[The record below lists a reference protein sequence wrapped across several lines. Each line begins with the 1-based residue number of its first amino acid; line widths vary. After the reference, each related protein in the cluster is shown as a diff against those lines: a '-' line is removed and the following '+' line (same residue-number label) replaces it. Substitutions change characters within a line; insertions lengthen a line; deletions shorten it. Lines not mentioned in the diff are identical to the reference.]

1 MEEVS
6 YLCGSVDEW
15 QRRRIKDLEDNT
27 VSYADMAW
35 KIEDTILPDCKQL
48 YANSDFMNTLFRSP
62 MCGKLSEV
70 DGLKVY
76 PIGEKH
82 NIFNM
87 IRVFCHT
94 GLVIF
99 KRGETILRT
108 IERYAAFHFYGMDEG
123 KNALRRLI
131 LDNLTPANALTAFEY
146 AIHRDEDLLSAI
158 KTYICNYAFLV
169 FKHRSLFTIRRD
181 SMSEFVELCKS
192 DDLNIKEID
201 LLTNMYR
208 LCSKKVEEKEYS
220 DFNKAFDIIHHKF
233 ENGSMW
239 ETIRLSSIT
248 MEDFMNFVEKNPKA
262 IENDSIVS
270 IMRTIYFPTE
280 IVKKRKK
287 FQIVSSYPRN
297 LHFREAPNPQGDV
310 THWERDKVQIFFA
323 FDFNNKEMVALP
335 SIEYG
340 ERHVRCTVVHS
351 EKTIGIRGHVIR
363 RHISDTSK
371 EEESVKVT
379 ASFVNFRHDRWKKT
393 SIYVKLTNPCSFD
406 ILNILSW
413 NAIEGPSSGYTFDV
427 KRYPEYSEHGSWL
440 MMSLTVGG
448 DTPC

>member
-1 MEEVS
+1 MGEVS

-48 YANSDFMNTLFRSP
+48 YANSEFMNILFKSP
-62 MCGKLSEV
+62 MCGKVS
-70 DGLKVY
+70 DFNGLKVY
-76 PIGEKH
+76 PLEEKH
-82 NIFNM
+82 SIFNM

-146 AIHRDEDLLSAI
+146 AVHRDEDLLSEI

-169 FKHRSLFTIRRD
+169 FRHRSLFNIRRD
-181 SMSEFVELCKS
+181 SMAEFVELCKR

-201 LLTNMYR
+201 LVSNIFR
-208 LCSKKVEEKEYS
+208 LCSRKVEDKEYTE
-220 DFNKAFDIIHHKF
+220 FKKAFDIIHYKF
-233 ENGSMW
+233 GKSSLW
-239 ETIRLSSIT
+239 DTIRLDSIS
-248 MEDFMNFVEKNPKA
+248 MEEFMFFVEKNHTEM
-262 IENDSIVS
+262 ENDAIVN
-270 IMRTIYFPTE
+270 IMRTIYSPIKE
-280 IVKKRKK
+280 VKKRKR
-287 FQIVSSYPRN
+287 FQVVSSYPRN

-310 THWERDKVQIFFA
+310 THWERDKVQVFFA
-323 FDFNNKEMVALP
+323 FDFNKKDMVALP

-340 ERHVRCTVVHS
+340 ERHVRCTVVNT
-351 EKTIGIRGHVIR
+351 EKNIGIRGHVIR

-371 EEESVKVT
+371 ESESVKIT
-379 ASFVNFRHDRWKKT
+379 ASFVNFKHDRWKKT
-393 SIYVKLTNPCSFD
+393 SIYVKLTNPCSFE

-413 NAIEGPSSGYTFDV
+413 NAIEAPSSGYIFDV
-427 KRYPEYSEHGSWL
+427 KRYPEYSENGSWL
-440 MMSLTVGG
+440 MMSLSIDGEIL
-448 DTPC
+448 